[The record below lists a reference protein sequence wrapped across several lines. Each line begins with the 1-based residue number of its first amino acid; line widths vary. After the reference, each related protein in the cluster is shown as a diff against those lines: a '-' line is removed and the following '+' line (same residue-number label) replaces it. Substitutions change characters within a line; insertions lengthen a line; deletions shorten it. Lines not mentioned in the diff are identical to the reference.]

1 MKIDQLEKVLLENVK
16 EITINLNEKLA
27 KDGLVALQR
36 VLDASG
42 ASRSLGQ
49 YDLYSHISGDSV
61 IFEITVN
68 SDVVIATDEMTQ
80 KAISEKMSK
89 WRKNTI
95 ANITKSFIM
104 SERGPQVFMHDAR
117 NEVAGDTYI
126 DNPSG
131 MDMGD
136 DGKLSLTLERST
148 RKTKS
153 GEFMMPKGELQG
165 LLGKY
170 MEKLNKVIAKNFAD
184 ELTKVI
190 NQ

>member
-1 MKIDQLEKVLLENVK
+1 MKIDQLEKVLLESVK

-27 KDGLVALQR
+27 KDGLVVLQR
-36 VLDASG
+36 VLDVSG

-61 IFEITVN
+61 IFEIIVN

-80 KAISEKMSK
+80 KAISEEMSK